1 MRIETGKIDW
11 LTKYHHGYVVG
22 PELTKH
28 ALLKTDGLALQY
40 WGIYNWATPRLPEI
54 EFAGTVRALF
64 VEKGRLEVGIENGL
78 FTINEGTYL
87 VVGPRGKPRIHST
100 CDNARGYI
108 ARWPAEETSSMY
120 AVQTG
125 VTAHLEQ
132 TFSQWTI
139 GHFLGQKNAYNPL
152 LTTTACELKR
162 WRHNGPINYPPAI
175 FGGECE
181 FITVEQGMIAIIFCS
196 RDMSAPMTKIIGRG
210 EYCAIGSNIEKIV
223 HVVEAPTCGLT
234 LRWPSYRNIQTHTA
248 S

>member
-1 MRIETGKIDW
+1 MHIETGKIDS
-11 LTKYHHGYVVG
+11 LTRYHCGYVVC
-22 PELTKH
+22 PELTGH
-28 ALLKTDGLALQY
+28 ALLKTGCLALQY
-40 WGIYNWATPRLPEI
+40 WGNYLWTTPKLPAI

-64 VEKGRLEVGIENGL
+64 VEDGWLEVGIENAL
-78 FTINEGTYL
+78 FTINEGTHL
-87 VVGPRGKPRIHST
+87 AVGPYVQPHIHGI

-108 ARWPAEETSSMY
+108 VRWPAEEKSNMY

-125 VTAHLEQ
+125 ITARLEK

-139 GHFLGQKNAYNPL
+139 GYFLGQKNAYNPL

-162 WRHNGPINYPPAI
+162 WRYNGPINYPPAI

-181 FITVEQGMIAIIFCS
+181 FITVEQGMIAITFRS
-196 RDMSAPMTKIIGRG
+196 RDMSASTTKMIGRG

-223 HVVEAPTCGLT
+223 RVVEAPTWGLT
-234 LRWPSYRNIQTHTA
+234 LRWPSYRSIQTRIA